1 MACLDGLWSCWP
13 WASSRA
19 TSCVPRGPPSLYSSQ
34 QATCDFVGALPTTPR
49 SGDCIAPAATWT
61 NSQRLSGQTALP
73 SSDDLPEDWDDDE
86 DWPSISEE
94 SMRALEADLDDGDCQ
109 ELGWDNVYRRVPQ
122 HEESLKFPNPET
134 WSSNNFEETERCST
148 PKACGW
154 DRLCP
159 GLTLQI
165 SSYLDVHGL
174 RAKRAT
180 SVSESST
187 KAFVAQLVDLLK
199 PERPEVLEEIAK
211 ISRKLEEEKQ
221 KPTAIVHYNFVFT
234 AGLQGYCCIF
244 RSGTKVLNR
253 WWDCNATA
261 LNLFLHRLVHH
272 SSQHMMRLLPVMLSV
287 ARCLFANLKGHVDV
301 KRMLAQ
307 HIIWIFNTAGR
318 LHHTDIERG
327 LECFSLLARNCE
339 DAQLADTCVEA
350 FTEACHK
357 HSHREPIE
365 ETFGD
370 LGLHW
375 PQDPET
381 YANQGCLT
389 M

>member
-234 AGLQGYCCIF
+234 AGLQG
-244 RSGTKVLNR
+244 
-253 WWDCNATA
+253 
-261 LNLFLHRLVHH
+261 
-272 SSQHMMRLLPVMLSV
+272 
-287 ARCLFANLKGHVDV
+287 HVDV